1 MKKLAAILLIVI
13 FLFNLFGYRL
23 LFNYAQQQSDLRLEA
38 SLDKND
44 FNEAE
49 MITVKVPLSLPYQNN
64 QQNFERINGELKLNG
79 KIYKYVKRKI
89 SDGQL
94 ILMCLPDYKKMQL
107 QSAKDEFFKYANDL
121 VQNSHSKKPDN
132 SKADIFKIMIGEYD
146 NFTTRFNP
154 SYSFSNIVG
163 YTILNQL
170 NHLPSLPHS
179 SPEQPP
185 ELI

>member
-1 MKKLAAILLIVI
+1 MKKVAAILLISI

-23 LFNYAQQQSDLRLEA
+23 LFNYAQQQSDITLEA
-38 SLDKND
+38 SLDKNE

-49 MITVKVPLSLPYQNN
+49 LITITVPLSVPYQND
-64 QQNFERINGELKLNG
+64 QQNFERVDGELKVNG

-89 SDGQL
+89 SGGQL
-94 ILMCLPDYKKMQL
+94 ILMCLPDHKKMQL

-121 VQNSHSKKPDN
+121 VQNNHSKKSDK
-132 SKADIFKIMIGEYD
+132 SKSGVFKNLMAEYD
-146 NFTTRFNP
+146 NYTAEFTTA
-154 SYSFSNIVG
+154 YSIANIV
-163 YTILNQL
+163 YSISKQL
-170 NHLPSLPHS
+170 NFLPSSPHS